1 MASNRRRADE
11 ARDIGLPPIGPVAST
26 GYLAPNLG
34 ESSRAQHSDL
44 SPSPSQVSLQPA
56 TPGARSDVG
65 PTEYF
70 PPLRNAPSLTQE
82 SRPTSSSGFPG
93 FSGVYAPD
101 EPPTPGSRQP
111 SIRIRRR
118 GSSTSSRPN
127 SIVEQNNF
135 LRSLADSGHRGAGHR
150 NDDFSGR
157 PRSIS
162 QPERSYIPAESSS
175 NLGRVSRR
183 PPQISMPRLTE
194 EGARPTMEELGLQDE
209 PLSPVRSLPEDTV
222 SRQRTAPEVS
232 SQGPMLRRMRAV
244 SRLFK
249 PSRRQD
255 GQESSDV
262 ETANAPPPPSRRG
275 YRGSRADDEYDEL
288 LVDYL
293 DTIDPEIQTLSTL
306 TNVQNSLFI
315 PDLGSWVNR
324 RPTYNLSQHDID
336 PRLPRPVTASE
347 PPGILPG
354 DRIEP
359 TDMAEDRA
367 PQLDRSNTISSRLT
381 DSHYAALPHGA
392 SLEGWTEDEKWELD
406 DHVRHMLHSRRSKF
420 KRAMKGFGQYVRR
433 PLGFLVTLYA
443 TLITLFG
450 LAWVLFLIG
459 WIYVGDK
466 QLYVIHVIDSVL
478 VALFAVMG
486 DGLAPFRAIDTY
498 HMIYIVH
505 YARLVKKKTQTKS
518 IKPKRKWWWQKSKPE
533 QQPQDEGPNATTAQL
548 PEVTSPETVD
558 SRDSDDKSEQDPHT
572 RRNNIVDVDVEDAR
586 SGIEVYEDT
595 PLTYAQQ
602 QKLYHHQTKLAK
614 SHSFYKPNE
623 TNTHYAFPID
633 YLMAIVILLDCHS
646 CLQISLGACTW
657 GIDYHVRPVALTTV
671 ILCVSITCNITAGL
685 IITIGDRKTRKKEV
699 WKLMNRQELTEDA
712 MKHIEQKRTTGQLSP
727 EKSTGSDSDKE
738 RLSQKA
744 KRFVSLIVE
753 EPEKEK
759 EMEKEAEKSKENGG
773 SEQPQQVA

>member
-1 MASNRRRADE
+1 MASHKRPADE
-11 ARDIGLPPIGPVAST
+11 AADIGLPPIGPVAST
-26 GYLAPNLG
+26 GYLAPTPG
-34 ESSRAQHSDL
+34 ESSRAQHQGL

-56 TPGARSDVG
+56 TPSARSDVG

-70 PPLRNAPSLTQE
+70 PPLRDAPSFQQG

-93 FSGVYAPD
+93 FSGVYD
-101 EPPTPGSRQP
+101 EPPTPGSRRP

-127 SIVEQNNF
+127 SIAEQNNF
-135 LRSLADSGHRGAGHR
+135 LRSLADSGNRSTSHR

-162 QPERSYIPAESSS
+162 QPERTHMAPESSH
-175 NLGRVSRR
+175 LGRASRR
-183 PPQISMPRLTE
+183 APQISMPRLTE
-194 EGARPTMEELGLQDE
+194 EGARPTMEELGLHQDE
-209 PLSPVRSLPEDTV
+209 PLSPVRSLPEQNL
-222 SRQRTAPEVS
+222 SRQRTSPEMP

-249 PSRRQD
+249 PGKRQD
-255 GQESSDV
+255 GQDTSDV
-262 ETANAPPPPSRRG
+262 EAANAPPPPSRRG
-275 YRGSRADDEYDEL
+275 NRNSRVDDEYDEL

-324 RPTYNLSQHDID
+324 RPTYNLSRNDID
-336 PRLPRPVTASE
+336 PRLPRPVTATE

-354 DRIEP
+354 ERIEP
-359 TDMAEDRA
+359 TDMAEDQGP

-406 DHVRHMLHSRRSKF
+406 DHVRHMLHSRRSRF
-420 KRAMKGFGQYVRR
+420 KRSMKGFGQYVRR

-466 QLYVIHVIDSVL
+466 QLYVIHIIDSVL

-505 YARLVKKKTQTKS
+505 YARIVKKAQAKGRP
-518 IKPKRKWWWQKSKPE
+518 KPKRKWWWQKSEPKE
-533 QQPQDEGPNATTAQL
+533 QPQDAAPDPTTAQL

-558 SRDSDDKSEQDPHT
+558 SRDSDSKSEQDPHT

-633 YLMAIVILLDCHS
+633 YLIAIVILLDCHS

-657 GIDYHVRPVALTTV
+657 GIDYHVRPIALTTV

-699 WKLMNRQELTEDA
+699 WKLMNRQELTGDA

-738 RLSQKA
+738 PLSQKA

-759 EMEKEAEKSKENGG
+759 EMEKEAEKPKENGG
-773 SEQPQQVA
+773 SKQPRRVA